1 MMIRYLDLASGL
13 GSWVNGVAVYL
24 WGSTGGAVGLL
35 EIVGI
40 SLCLVM
46 LSRWLDIRMYLE
58 S

>member
-13 GSWVNGVAVYL
+13 GSWVNGVVVYL
-24 WGSTGGAVGLL
+24 WRSTGGAVGLL
-35 EIVGI
+35 EVVGI

-46 LSRWLDIRMYLE
+46 LSRWLDIHMYLE